1 LLIPVHLGAR
11 SYTIVVQRGAL
22 ATVGMQLRALGVG
35 GRAALFTDK
44 TIGRLY
50 GKAVV
55 ESLTAAGFAVTT
67 VELPDGEQAKTLTIA
82 SQGWDACVAARLDRS
97 STILA
102 LGGGAVGDLAG
113 FVSATYM
120 RGTNFV
126 QLPTTV
132 LAQVDASSG
141 GKTAI
146 DHPKGKNMIGAFHQ
160 PRLVIVDT
168 ATADSLPAREY
179 RSGLAE
185 VVKHGI
191 VLDASYFEDVEASAD
206 ALGAREPVAVDRI
219 IAGSC
224 RLKASVIERDERESA
239 LRMVLNYG
247 HTIGHAIE
255 AATGFEQLTHG
266 EAVALGMVAEAALAV
281 RLGVA
286 QHATRERQERVLA
299 HLELP
304 TRLPSVDPER
314 VLDAMT
320 HDKKGRDG
328 RVPFVLAPEIGQFKI
343 VEAVSAEDV
352 RAALAEITTRR

>member
-1 LLIPVHLGAR
+1 LLIPVQLGAR
-11 SYTIVVQRGAL
+11 SYSIVVERGAL
-22 ATVGMQLRALGVG
+22 ATVGARLRALGVG
-35 GRAALFTDK
+35 SKAALFTDPA
-44 TIGRLY
+44 IGRLY
-50 GKAVV
+50 GKPVV
-55 ESLTAAGFAVTT
+55 ESLTAAGFTVTT
-67 VELPDGEQAKTLTIA
+67 VELPEGEAAKTLAVA
-82 SQGWDACVAARLDRS
+82 STGWDACVAARLDRS

-160 PRLVIVDT
+160 PRLVVVDT
-168 ATADSLPAREY
+168 ATVDSLPAREY

-191 VLDASYFEDVEASAD
+191 VLEAAYFDDVEASAE
-206 ALGAREPVAVDRI
+206 ALAAREPATVDRV

-224 RLKASVIERDERESA
+224 RLKASVIERDERESD

-255 AATGFEQLTHG
+255 AATGFAQLTHG
-266 EAVALGMVAEAALAV
+266 EAVALGIVAEAALAV

-286 QHATRERQERVLA
+286 SAATRDRQERL
-299 HLELP
+299 LGRLGLP
-304 TRLPSVDPER
+304 TRMAAIDPTVVIE
-314 VLDAMT
+314 AMT

-328 RVPFVLAPEIGQFKI
+328 RVPIVLAPEIGRFKV
-343 VEAVSAEDV
+343 VESVSAEDV
-352 RAALAEITTRR
+352 RAALAEITAR